1 MELNITDKH
10 KKALFTYLF
19 QTLKLCTN
27 SVNIHF
33 NNNNVH
39 IQGLDA
45 SHICMFNV
53 NIQQIWFDKY
63 TVTKPTRISFDTHTF
78 HTIISSCQDSN
89 NIYIRYDET
98 IDGDYLHIDLVSPVD
113 SNATIR
119 EFNKYFKLPLSDYEY
134 EYMKTPKIEYD
145 AEFAINSKSIC
156 EIMSQMMIF
165 GSDINVKCSEEKIHL
180 ITHGIIGEMLVNIPI
195 DDLSSYSVVEGE
207 VIELKYSLRSIHK
220 MCLTNKLSNEI
231 YFYISN
237 DSPMRIEYDLGN
249 NSNLVFYVAP
259 KISD

>member
-19 QTLKLCTN
+19 QTLKHCTN
-27 SVNIHF
+27 TVHVHF
-33 NNNNVH
+33 NTNHVH

-53 NIQQIWFDKY
+53 IIQHNWFDTY
-63 TVTKPTRISFDTHTF
+63 TVLKPTHISFDTHTF

-89 NIYIRYDET
+89 NIYIRYDESN
-98 IDGDYLHIDLVSPVD
+98 DSDYLHIDLVSPVD
-113 SNATIR
+113 TIR

-134 EYMKTPKIEYD
+134 EYMNTPKIEYD

-156 EIMSQMMIF
+156 EIMLQMMIF

-180 ITHGIIGEMLVNIPI
+180 ITHGLAGEMLVNIPI
-195 DDLSSYSVVEGE
+195 DDLSAYSVVEGD
-207 VIELKYSLRSIHK
+207 IIDLKYSLSSIHK
-220 MCLTNKLSNEI
+220 MCLTNKLSSEI
-231 YFYISN
+231 MFYISN
-237 DSPMRIEYDLGN
+237 DSPMKIEYDLGN
-249 NSNLVFYVAP
+249 NSNIVFYVAP

>member
-19 QTLKLCTN
+19 QTLKHCTN
-27 SVNIHF
+27 TVHIHF
-33 NNNNVH
+33 NSNNVH

-45 SHICMFNV
+45 SHICMFDV
-53 NIQQIWFDKY
+53 NLQPSWFDTY
-63 TVTKPTRISFDTHTF
+63 TVLKPTHISFDTHTF

-89 NIYIRYDET
+89 NIYIRYDESG
-98 IDGDYLHIDLVSPVD
+98 DSDYLHIDLVSPVD
-113 SNATIR
+113 TNASIR

-134 EYMKTPKIEYD
+134 EYMNTPKIDYD

-165 GSDINVKCSEEKIHL
+165 GSDINVKCSEENIHL
-180 ITHGIIGEMLVNIPI
+180 ITHGITGDMLVNIPI
-195 DDLSSYSVVEGE
+195 DDLSAYSVVEGD
-207 VIELKYSLRSIHK
+207 IIDLKYSLISIHK

-231 YFYISN
+231 MFYISN
-237 DSPMRIEYDLGN
+237 DSPMKIEYDLGN
-249 NSNLVFYVAP
+249 NSNMVFYVAP

>member
-19 QTLKLCTN
+19 QTLKHCTTT
-27 SVNIHF
+27 VHVHF
-33 NNNNVH
+33 NISHVH

-53 NIQQIWFDKY
+53 HIQQDWFDAY
-63 TVTKPTRISFDTHTF
+63 TVLNQTHISFDTHTF

-89 NIYIRYDET
+89 NIYIRYDESN
-98 IDGDYLHIDLVSPVD
+98 DSDYLHIDLVSPVD
-113 SNATIR
+113 TNASIR

-134 EYMKTPKIEYD
+134 EYMNTPKIEYD

-156 EIMSQMMIF
+156 EIMSQMMLF

-180 ITHGIIGEMLVNIPI
+180 ITHGITGDMLVNIPI
-195 DDLSSYSVVEGE
+195 DDLSTYSVVEGD
-207 VIELKYSLRSIHK
+207 IIDAKYSLRSIHK
-220 MCLTNKLSNEI
+220 MCLTNKLSSEI
-231 YFYISN
+231 MFYISN
-237 DSPMRIEYDLGN
+237 DSPMKIEYDLGN
-249 NSNLVFYVAP
+249 QSNLVFYVAP

>member
-19 QTLKLCTN
+19 QTLKHCTN
-27 SVNIHF
+27 TVNVHF
-33 NNNNVH
+33 NSNHIH

-53 NIQQIWFDKY
+53 NIQQSWFDTY
-63 TVTKPTRISFDTHTF
+63 TVLNPAHISFDTHTF

-98 IDGDYLHIDLVSPVD
+98 IDSDYLHIDLLSPVN
-113 SNATIR
+113 SNASIR

-134 EYMKTPKIEYD
+134 EYMNTPKIEYD

-156 EIMSQMMIF
+156 EIISQMMIF
-165 GSDINVKCSEEKIHL
+165 GSDINVKCSEEQIHL
-180 ITHGIIGEMLVNIPI
+180 ITNGITGDMMVNIPI
-195 DDLSSYSVVEGE
+195 DDLSAYSVVEGD
-207 VIELKYSLRSIHK
+207 IIDLKYSLSSIHK
-220 MCLTNKLSNEI
+220 MCLTNKLSSEI
-231 YFYISN
+231 MFYISN
-237 DSPMRIEYDLGN
+237 DYPMKIEYDLGN

>member
-10 KKALFTYLF
+10 KKILFTYLF
-19 QTLKLCTN
+19 QTLKHCTN
-27 SVNIHF
+27 TVNIHF
-33 NNNNVH
+33 NSNHVH

-53 NIQQIWFDKY
+53 NIQQDWFDKY
-63 TVTKPTRISFDTHTF
+63 TVSTPIHISFDTHTF

-89 NIYIRYDET
+89 TIYIRYDESN
-98 IDGDYLHIDLVSPVD
+98 DSDYLHIDLVSPVD
-113 SNATIR
+113 IKQ

-134 EYMKTPKIEYD
+134 EYMNTPKIEYD

-180 ITHGIIGEMLVNIPI
+180 ITHGITGDMLVNIPI
-195 DDLSSYSVVEGE
+195 DDLSAYSVVEGD
-207 VIELKYSLRSIHK
+207 IIDLKYSLISIHK
-220 MCLTNKLSNEI
+220 MCLTHKLSNEI
-231 YFYISN
+231 MFYISN
-237 DSPMRIEYDLGN
+237 DSPMKIEYDLGN
-249 NSNLVFYVAP
+249 NSNMVFYVAP